1 MKLTDFSKAKAE
13 ANAYNELRGRSHQ
26 PTGPQVSP
34 KVPAPSGNL
43 ASKDVASLAAKLK
56 VPRTP

>member
-1 MKLTDFSKAKAE
+1 MSTRFEQAKRE
-13 ANAYNELRGRSHQ
+13 ANEYNAIRGRSHQ

-34 KVPAPSGNL
+34 KAPSPSGNL